1 MCRFKF
7 VQMILEPKRSLLCGK
22 NVVDLKFEMGM
33 IKEEIFYLS
42 WWFWVYLMKIIP
54 EMCRVH

>member
-1 MCRFKF
+1 MCKFKF

-22 NVVDLKFEMGM
+22 NVVDLKFEMDM

-42 WWFWVYLMKIIP
+42 
-54 EMCRVH
+54 